1 MSGDAR
7 GRTPDPEMMMVVGT
21 CRLELR
27 IPDSS
32 SLKEKRQVLRSIKDR
47 VQNRFNVSIAEV
59 GYLEEWQ
66 RATLAVACVSNEAKM
81 VDEVLN
87 KVVDYIEGH
96 GSALLMDYVID
107 VVVHGDGFA

>member
-1 MSGDAR
+1 
-7 GRTPDPEMMMVVGT
+7 MMVVGT

-27 IPDSS
+27 IPHTS
-32 SLKEKRQVLRSIKDR
+32 SLKGKRQVLRSIKDR
-47 VQNRFNVSIAEV
+47 VRSRFNVSIAEV

-66 RATLAVACVSNEAKM
+66 RSTLAVACVSNEAKR

-87 KVVDYIEGH
+87 KVVDLIEGH
-96 GSALLMDYVID
+96 GLALLVDYDID

>member
-1 MSGDAR
+1 
-7 GRTPDPEMMMVVGT
+7 MVVGT

-27 IPDSS
+27 IPHTS
-32 SLKEKRQVLRSIKDR
+32 SLKGKRQVLRSIKDR
-47 VQNRFNVSIAEV
+47 VRSRFNVAIAEV

-66 RATLAVACVSNEAKM
+66 RATLAVACVSNEAKR

-87 KVVDYIEGH
+87 KVVDLIEGH
-96 GSALLMDYVID
+96 GLALLVDYDID

>member
-1 MSGDAR
+1 
-7 GRTPDPEMMMVVGT
+7 MVVGT

-27 IPDSS
+27 IPHTS
-32 SLKEKRQVLRSIKDR
+32 SLKGKRQILRSIKDR
-47 VQNRFNVSIAEV
+47 VRSRFNVSIAEV

-66 RATLAVACVSNEAKM
+66 RATLAVACVSNETKM

-87 KVVDYIEGH
+87 KVVDLIEGH
-96 GSALLMDYVID
+96 GLALLVDYDID

>member
-1 MSGDAR
+1 
-7 GRTPDPEMMMVVGT
+7 MVVGT

-27 IPDSS
+27 IPESS
-32 SLKEKRQVLRSIKDR
+32 SLKGKRQILRSIKDR
-47 VQNRFNVSIAEV
+47 VRSRFNVSIAEV

-81 VDEVLN
+81 VDEMLN
-87 KVVDYIEGH
+87 KIVDLIERHGVALLVDY
-96 GSALLMDYVID
+96 DID

>member
-1 MSGDAR
+1 
-7 GRTPDPEMMMVVGT
+7 MMVVGT

-27 IPDSS
+27 IPHTS
-32 SLKEKRQVLRSIKDR
+32 SLKGKRQVLRSIKDR
-47 VQNRFNVSIAEV
+47 VRSRFNVAIAEV

-66 RATLAVACVSNEAKM
+66 RATLAVACVSNEAKR

-87 KVVDYIEGH
+87 KVVDLIEGH
-96 GSALLMDYVID
+96 GLALLVDYDID

>member
-1 MSGDAR
+1 
-7 GRTPDPEMMMVVGT
+7 MMVVGT

-27 IPDSS
+27 MPHTS
-32 SLKEKRQVLRSIKDR
+32 SLKGKRQILRSIKDR
-47 VQNRFNVSIAEV
+47 VRNRFNVSIAEV

-81 VDEVLN
+81 VDEVLS
-87 KVVDYIEGH
+87 KVVDLIEGH
-96 GSALLMDYVID
+96 GLALLVDYDID

>member
-1 MSGDAR
+1 MSGNPR
-7 GRTPDPEMMMVVGT
+7 GRTPAPEMMMVVGT

-27 IPDSS
+27 IPHAA

-66 RATLAVACVSNEAKM
+66 RATLAVACVSNEAKV
-81 VDEVLN
+81 VDEVLS
-87 KVVDYIEGH
+87 KVVDCVEGH
-96 GSALLMDYVID
+96 GSALLLDYAID
-107 VVVHGDGFA
+107 LVVHGDGSP

>member
-1 MSGDAR
+1 
-7 GRTPDPEMMMVVGT
+7 MVVGT

-27 IPDSS
+27 MPHTS
-32 SLKEKRQVLRSIKDR
+32 SLKGKRQILRSIKDR
-47 VQNRFNVSIAEV
+47 VHSRFNVSIAEV

-81 VDEVLN
+81 VDEMLN
-87 KVVDYIEGH
+87 KVVNLVEGH
-96 GSALLMDYVID
+96 GMALLVDYAIE

>member
-1 MSGDAR
+1 
-7 GRTPDPEMMMVVGT
+7 MMVVGT

-27 IPDSS
+27 IPHTS
-32 SLKEKRQVLRSIKDR
+32 SLKGKRQVLRSIKDR
-47 VQNRFNVSIAEV
+47 VRSRFNVSIAEV

-87 KVVDYIEGH
+87 KVVDFIEGH
-96 GSALLMDYVID
+96 GLALLVDYDID

>member
-1 MSGDAR
+1 
-7 GRTPDPEMMMVVGT
+7 MVVGT

-27 IPDSS
+27 IPESA
-32 SLKEKRQVLRSIKDR
+32 SLKGKRQILRSIKDR
-47 VQNRFNVSIAEV
+47 VRSRFNVSIAEV

-81 VDEVLN
+81 VDEMLSKIVDLIERHG
-87 KVVDYIEGH
+87 VALLVDY
-96 GSALLMDYVID
+96 DID

>member
-1 MSGDAR
+1 
-7 GRTPDPEMMMVVGT
+7 MVVGT

-27 IPDSS
+27 IPHTS
-32 SLKEKRQVLRSIKDR
+32 SLKGTRQVLRSIKDR
-47 VQNRFNVSIAEV
+47 VRSRFNVSIAEV

-66 RATLAVACVSNEAKM
+66 RATLAVACVSNEAKR

-87 KVVDYIEGH
+87 KVVDFIEGH
-96 GSALLMDYVID
+96 GLALLVDYDID

>member
-1 MSGDAR
+1 
-7 GRTPDPEMMMVVGT
+7 MMVVGT

-27 IPDSS
+27 MPHTS
-32 SLKEKRQVLRSIKDR
+32 SLKGKRQILRSIKDR
-47 VQNRFNVSIAEV
+47 VHSRFNVSIAEV

-81 VDEVLN
+81 VDEMLN
-87 KVVDYIEGH
+87 KVVNLVEGH
-96 GSALLMDYVID
+96 GLALLVDYAIE

>member
-1 MSGDAR
+1 
-7 GRTPDPEMMMVVGT
+7 MVVGT

-27 IPDSS
+27 MPHTS
-32 SLKEKRQVLRSIKDR
+32 SLKGKRQILRSIKDR
-47 VQNRFNVSIAEV
+47 VHSRFNVSIAEV

-87 KVVDYIEGH
+87 KVVNLVEGH
-96 GSALLMDYVID
+96 GLALLVDYAIE